1 MSSMSED
8 LAALLG
14 GPAVYAR
21 TYSQLALALQQLGQW
36 EDSADITPAIL
47 LQAINYALIEGY
59 DIVVAK
65 WADYYTLDTTLALVS
80 GTSSYALADITDPN
94 GFYKLRH
101 LDYTQD
107 ITVTANSRF
116 RRMLPHDLDS
126 AHRFSGRSASSN
138 RPPRYRIQ
146 GRNLIFESTP
156 TGGTVRM
163 YYIPT
168 PPQFASTSDTRFVV
182 FDVPTEER
190 LVLHIAMRD
199 LLIRSD
205 LSTESV
211 DRTIAMLGAG
221 LRTAADSRD
230 AGEPFYL
237 DPRGPSS
244 DDSDED
250 FWCG

>member
-1 MSSMSED
+1 MSSMTED

-14 GPAVYAR
+14 GPVVYSK
-21 TYSQLALALQQLGQW
+21 TFPQLALAVQQLGQW
-36 EDSADITPAIL
+36 ENSVDITQDIL
-47 LQAINYALIEGY
+47 LQAINYALVEGY
-59 DIVVAK
+59 DAVVSK
-65 WADYYTLDTTLALVS
+65 WTDYYTLDTTLTLVS
-80 GTSSYALADITDPN
+80 GTSSYPLADIADPN

-107 ITVTANSRF
+107 TVVTPNSRF

-126 AHRFSGRSASSN
+126 AHRFSGFSASSG

-146 GRNLIFESTP
+146 GRNLIFEPTP
-156 TGGTVRM
+156 SGGCVRM

-168 PPQFASTSDTRFVV
+168 PPQFSSAADTRFVV

-190 LVLHIAMRD
+190 LIIHIAMRD
-199 LLIRSD
+199 LLDRSD
-205 LSTESV
+205 LSTDSV
-211 DRTIAMLGAG
+211 DRTIAQLTAG

-237 DPRGPSS
+237 SPHGPRG

-250 FWCG
+250 YWCG